1 MPPNNLLKGVRM
13 DLSRIPNLLIGA
25 PGAVRDIGV
34 LFIYP
39 PNFGDVVNE
48 YSNGVN
54 SPNPK
59 PVLSPEVKI
68 VLERFKHLVQY
79 ALSFSDLTE
88 KIIVGVSIFNI
99 VSYHLTG
106 WLPGMGLTNLL
117 GMMILGSTFLHASK
131 IRNTLIDI
139 EHLLI
144 QSVGTPSEVGE
155 NSKASILQKPSIRY
169 PLTLS
174 HVQSLKEKVSSLQEK
189 LFFST
194 WPLSFPFTWTISK
207 LEGIEGALQRHAEQA
222 PQIEGKLKTPEE
234 INRGLD
240 IINNITQQTQS
251 TAELAS
257 RIFMYYTVMS
267 LFCYHNTH
275 LLSKATL
282 NYIVSIAL
290 CSVLYFVTS
299 KIAETYGDLQ
309 TLLNPSKEEEGDLK
323 FYLML
328 DRVRTMKKKLLL
340 LQKDLFF
347 IGPLL
352 NSPKFS
358 FIVILEALERIDQEL
373 TDQLPSPPKSLK
385 LNPDVTDNE
394 QT

>member
-1 MPPNNLLKGVRM
+1 MDFSRTLNLLT
-13 DLSRIPNLLIGA
+13 GA
-25 PGAVRDIGV
+25 PRAVQDIGS
-34 LFIYP
+34 LFLSP
-39 PNFGDVVNE
+39 PDFTKVAND
-48 YSNGVN
+48 YSNVN

-59 PVLSPEVKI
+59 TQLSPQVKI

-144 QSVGTPSEVGE
+144 QSVGTQNELGE
-155 NSKASILQKPSIRY
+155 NAKASLFQRPSIRY
-169 PLTLS
+169 HLTLS
-174 HVQSLKEKVSSLQEK
+174 HVQSLKEKVSSLQKK
-189 LFFST
+189 LFFSI

-207 LEGIEGALQRHAEQA
+207 LNEIEGALQHQA
-222 PQIEGKLKTPEE
+222 QGVHPRETIQIPESATP
-234 INRGLD
+234 RLD
-240 IINNITQQTQS
+240 IINTLTKQTQS
-251 TAELAS
+251 TVELAS
-257 RIFMYYTVMS
+257 TFFMYFTMIS

-275 LLSKATL
+275 LLSMATL
-282 NYIVSIAL
+282 NYIVLIAL
-290 CSVLYFVTS
+290 SSVLYFVTS
-299 KIAETYGDLQ
+299 KVAETYGDLQ
-309 TLLNPSKEEEGDLK
+309 ALLNPSKEEEGDLK

-328 DRVRTMKKKLLL
+328 DRVRTMKEKLLL
-340 LQKDLFF
+340 LQRDLFF
-347 IGPLL
+347 VGPII
-352 NSPKFS
+352 NSRKLS
-358 FIVILEALERIDQEL
+358 FIDILEALEKIDQEL
-373 TDQLPSPPKSLK
+373 TSRLPPPPKPLN
-385 LNPDVTDNE
+385 LNPDVIDNE